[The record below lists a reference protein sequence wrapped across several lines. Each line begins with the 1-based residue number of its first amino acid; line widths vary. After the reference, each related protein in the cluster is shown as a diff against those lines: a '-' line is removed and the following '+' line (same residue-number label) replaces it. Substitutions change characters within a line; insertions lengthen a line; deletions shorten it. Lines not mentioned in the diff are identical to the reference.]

1 MKDILKKYAFVF
13 IAGAFFLVVIIAYSV
28 HLVSNQTPTKTV
40 DGKQIV
46 YSIAGID
53 KSADEVYDYY
63 YDSIGENAVLN
74 AFTNAVVDEYKDA
87 DSTMKEEAKAQANN
101 VILYYQQNYGSNYES
116 TIVDILR
123 GMGYDDLDD
132 LDDYFI
138 RMEKY
143 NDLMDDYL
151 LANPT
156 SEMSDYQSK
165 QGRTVSHILV
175 KMEDPDNPSEA
186 EMQKVTDIENAL
198 NDGEDFAVVAATY
211 SDDSSASNGGFLG
224 AMNTDTEYVEAFKEA
239 ALALNSGEMT
249 TDWVKTEYGWHLIKC
264 ESTDMVDI
272 LDGGLRDT
280 ILNNDVTIGYKALWA
295 AAENEGVSFANDEI
309 KELIE
314 NTFIIEE
321 SMDDTSENADDVT
334 SDEVVETE
342 TPSETVESEET
353 SDAE

>member
-13 IAGAFFLVVIIAYSV
+13 IAGAFFLVVIVAYSV
-28 HLVSNQTPTKTV
+28 HYFSSQTPSKTV

-53 KSADEVYDYY
+53 KSADDVYDYY

-74 AFTNAVVDEYKDA
+74 AFTNAVVDEYETA
-87 DSTMKEEAKAQANN
+87 DNQMKEDAKIQANN
-101 VILYYQQNYGSNYES
+101 VILYYQQNYGSSYES

-175 KMEDPDNPSEA
+175 TMEDPDNPTE
-186 EMQKVTDIENAL
+186 EELQKVTDIENAL
-198 NDGEDFAVVAATY
+198 NSGEDFASVAAQY

-224 AMNTDTEYVEAFKEA
+224 AMNTDTEYVEEFKEA
-239 ALALNSGEMT
+239 ALALNAGEMT

-264 ESTDMVDI
+264 DSTDMVDI

-295 AAENEGVSFANDEI
+295 AAQSEGVSFANEEI
-309 KELIE
+309 QALIE
-314 NTFIIEE
+314 ETFVIEDETSDTTNEE
-321 SMDDTSENADDVT
+321 STDMTSEETTDQT
-334 SDEVVETE
+334 SDEST
-342 TPSETVESEET
+342 ESEAND
-353 SDAE
+353 DAQ

>member
-13 IAGAFFLVVIIAYSV
+13 IAGAFFLVVIIAYGV
-28 HLVSNQTPTKTV
+28 HLISNQTPSKTV

-63 YDSIGENAVLN
+63 YDSIGENAILN
-74 AFTNAVVDEYKDA
+74 AFTNTVVDEYKDA
-87 DSTMKEEAKAQANN
+87 DKQMKDDAQAQANN
-101 VILYYQQNYGSNYES
+101 VILYYQQNYGSNYEA

-156 SEMSDYQSK
+156 SEMTDYQSK

-175 KMEDPDNPSEA
+175 TMEDPDNPTEE
-186 EMQKVTDIENAL
+186 EMSKVTDIENAL

-224 AMNTDTEYVEAFKEA
+224 AMNTDTEFVEPFKEA
-239 ALALNSGEMT
+239 ALALNAGEMT
-249 TDWVKTEYGWHLIKC
+249 TDWVKSEYGWHLIKC

-295 AAENEGVSFANDEI
+295 AAQNEGVSFANEEI
-309 KELIE
+309 QNLIE
-314 NTFIIEE
+314 STFVIEDE
-321 SMDDTSENADDVT
+321 TDNSEAT
-334 SDEVVETE
+334 SDGETTE
-342 TPSETVESEET
+342 VESETPTET
-353 SDAE
+353 QPTESEDATDAE

>member
-13 IAGAFFLVVIIAYSV
+13 IAGVFFLVVIVAYSV
-28 HLVSNQTPTKTV
+28 HYFTSQTPSKTV

-53 KSADEVYDYY
+53 KSADDVYDYY

-74 AFTNAVVDEYKDA
+74 AFTNAVVDEYKATDNQ
-87 DSTMKEEAKAQANN
+87 MKEDAKTQANN

-123 GMGYDDLDD
+123 GMGYDDIDD

-175 KMEDPDNPSEA
+175 TMDDPDNPTE
-186 EMQKVTDIENAL
+186 EELQKVSDIENAL
-198 NDGEDFAVVAATY
+198 NSGEDFATVAAQY

-224 AMNTDTEYVEAFKEA
+224 AMNTDTEYVDEFKEA
-239 ALALNSGEMT
+239 ALALNPGEMT

-264 ESTDMVDI
+264 DSTDMVDI

-280 ILNNDVTIGYKALWA
+280 ILNNDVTIGYKALWQA
-295 AAENEGVSFANDEI
+295 AQNEGVSFANEDI
-309 KELIE
+309 QALIE
-314 NTFIIEE
+314 DTFMIEDE
-321 SMDDTSENADDVT
+321 TSNQTSETTDQSTDTANEQT
-334 SDEVVETE
+334 TE
-342 TPSETVESEET
+342 QPTESEAT
-353 SDAE
+353 SDAQ